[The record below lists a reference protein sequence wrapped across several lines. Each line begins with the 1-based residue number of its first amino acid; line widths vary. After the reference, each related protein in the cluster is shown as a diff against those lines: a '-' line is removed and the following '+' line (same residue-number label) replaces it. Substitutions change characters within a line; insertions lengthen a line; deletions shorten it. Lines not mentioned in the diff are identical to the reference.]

1 VRKLQIA
8 IDVDGVIADFTA
20 GALRV
25 IEEVTGRRYDP
36 VDVTEFDFTKALGLS
51 INESRDVMALIGS
64 RRGFCASLAPYP
76 HARQGVRRLRELGD
90 VFCVTSPW
98 DGSPW
103 WREERETWLALH
115 FGIDRVH
122 HAVDKSVYAADVFVD
137 DRSDHV
143 RAWAAAWLRFWPP
156 SRSSCAAV
164 LWRTPHNASEAVPDG
179 AHSIG
184 SWDALYEVARKAARE
199 MPIESQEVAT

>member
-1 VRKLQIA
+1 MRKLQIA
-8 IDVDGVIADFTA
+8 LDVDGVIADFTA

-25 IEEVTGRRYDP
+25 VEEVTGRQYDP
-36 VDVTEFDFTKALGLS
+36 VDVTEFDFTKALDLS
-51 INESRDVMALIGS
+51 TSETREVKTIIGS

-76 HARQGVRRLRELGD
+76 GARQGVRRLRDLGE

-98 DGSPW
+98 DSPW

-164 LWRTPHNASEAVPDG
+164 LWRTPHNTFEAVPDG
-179 AHSIG
+179 AHSIE
-184 SWDALYEVARKAARE
+184 SWDALYEVAREVARG
-199 MPIESQEVAT
+199 PSVQSQEVA